1 MMLVGTCRVIITATL
16 INNFNMRRQ
25 CPMTWE
31 TGWAIE
37 EVKRRVD
44 GRLGRNDDQGNKVT

>member
-25 CPMTWE
+25 YPMTWE
-31 TGWAIE
+31 IGWAIDG
-37 EVKRRVD
+37 VKRRVD
-44 GRLGRNDDQGNKVT
+44 RGLGRNDDQGNKVT